1 MHPVLSLPNWE
12 HTTEVGPSA
21 GLFFCAW
28 IEGRASESAGS
39 FGGKNHTD
47 TEYTEDQAISSALLL
62 VILVFSWSKPNHG
75 LAGSPLHITFNSN
88 RLGQALGY

>member
-1 MHPVLSLPNWE
+1 M
-12 HTTEVGPSA
+12 
-21 GLFFCAW
+21 
-28 IEGRASESAGS
+28 EGRASESAGS

-62 VILVFSWSKPNHG
+62 INLVLSWSKPKHV
-75 LAGSPLHITFNSN
+75 LAGSALHIRFNSN